1 MHGDPEERFAS
12 SGGVAS
18 GVATL
23 VLLAAAFALG
33 LREGWGLA
41 AHGVLLVLA
50 VLAWGALLRPRV
62 SIDGDRLRLRG
73 VLSTTVIPLAA
84 VQEVLVRQVLAVR
97 VGERTFTSP
106 AVGRRVKRAMG
117 YHEPVSAD
125 GAMLGL
131 AASPEAEL
139 AQSRIRDAA
148 LAARKRA
155 GLEEWS
161 PEQLA
166 LGEQVQ
172 REAAWLELGL
182 LVVGVGLVVVGLLLG

>member
-1 MHGDPEERFAS
+1 MHGESQERFAS
-12 SGGVAS
+12 SGGIAS
-18 GVATL
+18 GVAAL
-23 VLLAAAFALG
+23 LLLAGAFALG
-33 LREGWGLA
+33 LREGWGLTT
-41 AHGVLLVLA
+41 HGVLLVLA
-50 VLAWGALLRPRV
+50 VLSWGTLLRPRV
-62 SIDGDRLRLRG
+62 SIEGDRLRLRG

-106 AVGRRVKRAMG
+106 AIGRRVRRAMG

-125 GAMLGL
+125 GSMLGL
-131 AASPEAEL
+131 APSPEAEL
-139 AQSRIRDAA
+139 AQSRLRDAA
-148 LAARKRA
+148 FAARRRA

-172 REAAWLELGL
+172 RRPAWVELGL
-182 LVVGVGLVVVGLLLG
+182 LAVGVVLAVVGLVAG

>member
-1 MHGDPEERFAS
+1 MHGESRERFAS
-12 SGGVAS
+12 SSGIAS
-18 GVATL
+18 GVAAL
-23 VLLAAAFALG
+23 LLLAGAFALG
-33 LREGWGLA
+33 LREGWGLTT
-41 AHGVLLVLA
+41 HGVLLVLA
-50 VLAWGALLRPRV
+50 VLSWGTLLRPRV
-62 SIDGDRLRLRG
+62 SIEGDRLRLRG

-106 AVGRRVKRAMG
+106 AIGRRVRRAMG

-125 GAMLGL
+125 GSMLGL
-131 AASPEAEL
+131 APSPEAEL
-139 AQSRIRDAA
+139 AQSRLRDAA
-148 LAARKRA
+148 FAARRRA

-172 REAAWLELGL
+172 RRPAWVELGL
-182 LVVGVGLVVVGLLLG
+182 LAVGVVLAVVGLVAG

>member
-1 MHGDPEERFAS
+1 MHGDAQERFAS
-12 SGGVAS
+12 SSGIAS
-18 GVATL
+18 GVAAL
-23 VLLAAAFALG
+23 VLVAGAFALG
-33 LREGWGLA
+33 LREGWGLTT
-41 AHGVLLVLA
+41 HGVLLVLA
-50 VLAWGALLRPRV
+50 VLSWGTLLRPRV
-62 SIDGDRLRLRG
+62 SIEGDRLRLRG

-139 AQSRIRDAA
+139 AQSRLRDAA
-148 LAARKRA
+148 FAARRRA

-172 REAAWLELGL
+172 RRPAWVELGL
-182 LVVGVGLVVVGLLLG
+182 LGVGVVLAVVGLLAG

>member
-1 MHGDPEERFAS
+1 MTDDAEQRFAS

-33 LREGWGLA
+33 LREGWGLT

-73 VLSTTVIPLAA
+73 VLSTTLVPLAA
-84 VQEVLVRQVLAVR
+84 VQEVLVRQVLSVR

-117 YHEPVSAD
+117 YHEPVGAD
-125 GAMLGL
+125 GSMLGL

-148 LAARKRA
+148 RAARRRA

-172 REAAWLELGL
+172 RQPAWLELGL
-182 LVVGVGLVVVGLLLG
+182 LGVGVGLVVAGLLVG